1 MTQDPRTARERA
13 LELLRATLATHIW
26 LPDTE
31 ARRLV
36 WAIRCAI
43 VLGILLLVAS
53 VVDKGLWDWLDL
65 LIVPTALAIVGL
77 LFTGSQN
84 LAAQADAERRAQDD
98 HLQDYF
104 DRMGRLLIDED
115 LRNERDTT
123 DLRNL
128 ARGHTLSVLE
138 GLDGRHKRNI
148 IRFLYGAGLIYA
160 HVPRVIAL
168 DEADLTGADLEA
180 MHLCSRQYT
189 GADLL
194 GQTGLKARAE
204 QLGVGLSEI
213 AQPTDTVN
221 LVNVDLSSANLR
233 GADLGGA
240 ILMFADLSGADLSG
254 ANLSYAHLE
263 GARGTSEEQLHEQCK
278 LLEGATMPN
287 RQKYEDW
294 RESKYR
300 GEDGENSGPW

>member
-1 MTQDPRTARERA
+1 MTQDPRTAQERA
-13 LELLRATLATHIW
+13 VELLRATLATHIW

-31 ARRLV
+31 AKRLV
-36 WAIRCAI
+36 WAVRCAL
-43 VLGILLLVAS
+43 VLGILVLVAS

-65 LIVPTALAIVGL
+65 LIVPTALTIVGL

-84 LAAQADAERRAQDD
+84 RAAQADAERRAQDD

-138 GLDGRHKRNI
+138 GLDSRHKRNV
-148 IRFLYGAGLIYA
+148 IRFLCGAGLIYA
-160 HVPRVIAL
+160 HMPRVVAL
-168 DEADLTGADLEA
+168 DEADLTGADLEG
-180 MHLCSRQYT
+180 MHLCARQYT

-263 GARGTSEEQLHEQCK
+263 GARGISEEQLDKQCK
-278 LLEGATMPN
+278 LLIGATMPN

-294 RESKYR
+294 LKDRESR
-300 GEDGENSGPW
+300 REDVKNE